1 MNLKHNGFDI
11 TFYDEVSSTN
21 DLLMQEGR
29 EGAESGKTA
38 VARRQTKGKGSKG
51 RSFYS
56 PPSGIYLSVLVRPS
70 LGEDSI
76 CPGLSAEEALLITPA
91 VACAVADTL
100 EKVSGRR
107 TGIKWVNDIYLDGRK
122 VCGILT
128 ESGQDCNLC
137 RFYVIGIGI
146 NLAPPP
152 GGFPEEFART
162 ATALFDSEPSEETRL
177 ETVLSILENINNRL
191 NEIPDRKFL
200 SDYRKRSVL
209 IGKKVTV
216 NPLDG
221 REPYPATVTGID
233 ENARL
238 EVRREDGSVIKLN
251 SEEVKVVL

>member
-1 MNLKHNGFDI
+1 MNLEHNGFDI
-11 TFYDEVSSTN
+11 TFYDEISSTN

-29 EGAESGKTA
+29 EGAKSGKTT

-70 LGEDSI
+70 QCKDSI
-76 CPGLSAEEALLITPA
+76 CPALSAEEALLITPA
-91 VACAVADTL
+91 VACAVADAL
-100 EKVSGRR
+100 EKISGRR
-107 TGIKWVNDIYLDGRK
+107 TGIKWVNDIFLDGRK

-128 ESGQDCNLC
+128 ESGQDCSLT

-146 NLAPPP
+146 NLAPPS
-152 GGFPEEFART
+152 GGFPEEFAQN
-162 ATALFDSEPSEETRL
+162 AAALFDSEPSDETRL
-177 ETVLSILENINNRL
+177 EIILSILENINNRL

-200 SDYRKRSVL
+200 PDYRKRSVL
-209 IGKKVTV
+209 IGKAVTV

-221 REPYPATVTGID
+221 SEPYPATVTGTD

-238 EVRREDGSVIKLN
+238 EVRRENGSVVKLN
-251 SEEVKVVL
+251 SEEVKVVF